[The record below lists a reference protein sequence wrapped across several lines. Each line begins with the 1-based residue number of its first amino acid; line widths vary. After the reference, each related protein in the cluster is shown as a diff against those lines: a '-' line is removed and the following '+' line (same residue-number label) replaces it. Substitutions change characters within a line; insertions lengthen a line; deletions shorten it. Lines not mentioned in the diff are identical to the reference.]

1 MAQYEHLPIYK
12 RAFDMAI
19 YIDNMVR
26 GFSRYNKYSI
36 GGEMRDLSR
45 MVIRLIIRANSETDK
60 IATLTTLR
68 DTVEEL
74 RVVFRVGKEIK
85 AFKSFDTFKH
95 LIEDTISLSRQCEGW
110 MKSVRGK
117 Q

>member
-1 MAQYEHLPIYK
+1 MAQYEHLPIYRK
-12 RAFDMAI
+12 AFDMAI

-36 GGEMRDLSR
+36 GTDMRDLLR
-45 MVIRLIIRANSETDK
+45 MVIRLIIKANSEADK
-60 IATLTTLR
+60 LNTLTALR

-74 RVVFRVGKEIK
+74 RVVFRVGKEVK
-85 AFKSFDTFKH
+85 VFKNFDAFKR

-117 Q
+117 K